1 MFPIF
6 VENSKV
12 PVIASYFNAID
23 TWAISLGIFVFC
35 RGEMSEVTRQHETI
49 HYHQWRELGFIL
61 FPILYGF
68 YFYLNRFR
76 GMDGVEAYYA
86 IPFEKEAYAHQS
98 TEGYL
103 ETRPF
108 WAWLNYRS

>member
-12 PVIASYFNAID
+12 PVFLSYFGPID

-35 RGEMSEVTRQHETI
+35 RGEINETTRLHETI
-49 HYHQWRELGFIL
+49 HYYQWRELGFIF
-61 FPILYGF
+61 FPILYGW
-68 YFYLNRFR
+68 YYMLNRIE
-76 GMDGVEAYYA
+76 GMDGPEAYYN
-86 IPFEKEAYAHQS
+86 IPFEKEAYRHQN

-103 ETRPF
+103 ENRPF
-108 WAWLNYRS
+108 LAWTEYRR